1 MTRDLPPAP
10 PDDEEEPTGSLRPLG
25 PGPLVTAGLV
35 ALVGGWLIRPVA
47 LRLDRVVP
55 HVPPVS
61 VAVIFFAAA
70 IVFAA
75 AWVTWRV
82 VHRPGSGAGRRLPAH
97 QMVNRFVLARTCAL
111 VGAVVLGGYAG
122 NGISHLGVGETMAQ
136 SWWSLAAA
144 LGGLGLLVAGLLL
157 ERACRVPS
165 AKR

>member
-10 PDDEEEPTGSLRPLG
+10 PDDEEEPTGTLRPLG
-25 PGPLVTAGLV
+25 PGPLVVAGLT
-35 ALVGGWLIRPVA
+35 ALVAGWLIRPVA

-61 VAVIFFAAA
+61 VALIFFAAA

-75 AWVTWRV
+75 AWVTWRL
-82 VHRPGSGAGRRLPAH
+82 VHRFGRRLPAH

-122 NGISHLGVGETMAQ
+122 NGISHLGVGETMSQ
-136 SWWSLAAA
+136 SWWSFGAA

-165 AKR
+165 EKR